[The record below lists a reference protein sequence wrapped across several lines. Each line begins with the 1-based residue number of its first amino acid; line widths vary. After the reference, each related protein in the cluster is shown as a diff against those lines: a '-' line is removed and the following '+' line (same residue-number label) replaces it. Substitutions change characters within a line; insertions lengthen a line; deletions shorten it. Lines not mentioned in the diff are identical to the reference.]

1 MRLSNL
7 NMGKTIGV
15 LGGGQLGKM
24 LFEAGSPT
32 NTSFTFLEKSKDC
45 PARLV
50 CQNQLVGSLQNAEDI
65 QLLATKADVLT
76 YEIEHV
82 NVAALAQIEKDGT
95 PVFPKP
101 SVLSIIQDKGLQ
113 KEYYAN
119 NGVATLDFDLATI
132 ENLTDKVAAWPQDRF
147 VLKHRKGGYDGKG
160 VQLLNKEKF
169 AALLAAKDESLKS
182 KHGYVIEKLANNA
195 IEVSVIVAVA
205 QDGSTSTYPPCE
217 MVFDPR
223 SNLMDY
229 LIAPSSLSEE
239 TNAACESIALQAVKG
254 FDSPGLFA
262 VELFVEANGEV
273 YVNEIAPRPH
283 NSGHH
288 TIESSYTS
296 QYEQLNRILLG
307 QPLGSTALVKPAATC
322 NIVGPQDVNGAYQL
336 ANLDQVLAIEG
347 VYIHMYGKTTTSPDR
362 KLGHFTVLANT
373 RAEVVSKMEKVKAL
387 LNIV

>member
-1 MRLSNL
+1 M
-7 NMGKTIGV
+7 
-15 LGGGQLGKM
+15 GKM

-160 VQLLNKEKF
+160 VRVVTQWSEIEDWLEKGPVLLEELVEFTRELAQLGARRPSGQWQAWPVVETRQQGGVCAQVISPAEGLNPSQ
-169 AALLAAKDESLKS
+169 AS
-182 KHGYVIEKLANNA
+182 LANSLA
-195 IEVSVIVAVA
+195 EKIA
-205 QDGSTSTYPPCE
+205 DTYG
-217 MVFDPR
+217 VVGV
-223 SNLMDY
+223 L
-229 LIAPSSLSEE
+229 
-239 TNAACESIALQAVKG
+239 
-254 FDSPGLFA
+254 A
-262 VELFVEANGEV
+262 VELFEKPSGDIV
-273 YVNEIAPRPH
+273 VNELAMRPH
-283 NSGHH
+283 NSGHIF
-288 TIESSYTS
+288 TEQSDTS
-296 QYEQLNRILLG
+296 QFEQHLRAVTDTA
-307 QPLGSTALVKPAATC
+307 LGSTRLRDNTGIMVNLFGSTEFSTWQQCAGDFPSVKFHSYQKPSRPGRKAGHLALT
-322 NIVGPQDVNGAYQL
+322 GP
-336 ANLDQVLAIEG
+336 
-347 VYIHMYGKTTTSPDR
+347 TTTETLSEA
-362 KLGHFTVLANT
+362 LA
-373 RAEVVSKMEKVKAL
+373 AEEAYRGARL
-387 LNIV
+387 